1 LDTNR
6 LNETATNVR
15 KLTRQVGN
23 YKAMWFMAQSAMSAA
38 NLPEPG
44 LVMYGVVRNAASS
57 NAHLISGTL
66 TRTIAPT
73 TGAPIAITTSLTN
86 LGNQYSYLLRP
97 P

>member
-1 LDTNR
+1 
-6 LNETATNVR
+6 
-15 KLTRQVGN
+15 
-23 YKAMWFMAQSAMSAA
+23 MAQSAMSAA

-97 P
+97 PFESVVGNAAVLSRLAKLA